1 MKLKRWTKKEDLF
14 IKKNYNKLKYKEIG
28 KYLGRSVNA
37 IKMRARVSLF
47 LKKRKARKFFL
58 TKEKLSSLYTGE
70 KLSINGIAKK
80 SDVSHATVLNWLRKY
95 GIERRKSIKVKIIC
109 KGCGKKLIFGYKRR
123 NRKYCSNYCFSK
135 NGDHSSLSL
144 NHHLKDKNT
153 AHFRKWKRNMIAGIK
168 RKNVIPK
175 EKFILNEDF
184 AYCLGVYY
192 GDGWHTKTARNYMV
206 CLASVDKDFTDYYKK
221 CFERW
226 SGLKLLEYVRYY
238 PYGRGKIY
246 YVQKGS
252 NDLKH
257 FVNFDLEKFYGAPNR
272 IKSSFLK
279 GFVDSEG
286 HMSFD
291 KKSSRREII
300 ISNNDFKLIRLVQRL
315 LKSLGIETRRYFKRV
330 KGEQRHYNG
339 INFTVNKNQH
349 NVHISA
355 KSNLERFN
363 ELIGFSIKRKQ
374 NKLNMALASY
384 AKSLSVPHKLQ

>member
-1 MKLKRWTKKEDLF
+1 M
-14 IKKNYNKLKYKEIG
+14 
-28 KYLGRSVNA
+28 
-37 IKMRARVSLF
+37 
-47 LKKRKARKFFL
+47 
-58 TKEKLSSLYTGE
+58 
-70 KLSINGIAKK
+70 
-80 SDVSHATVLNWLRKY
+80 
-95 GIERRKSIKVKIIC
+95 
-109 KGCGKKLIFGYKRR
+109 
-123 NRKYCSNYCFSK
+123 
-135 NGDHSSLSL
+135 
-144 NHHLKDKNT
+144 
-153 AHFRKWKRNMIAGIK
+153 AGIK

-175 EKFILNEDF
+175 EKFVLNEDF

-206 CLASVDKDFTDYYKK
+206 CLASVDKDFTDCYKK

-238 PYGRGKIY
+238 PYGKGKIY

-252 NDLKH
+252 NDLKY
-257 FVNFDLEKFYGAPNR
+257 FINFDLKRLYDSPNSV
-272 IKSSFLK
+272 KSSFLK

-291 KKSSRREII
+291 KKSSRRLIA

-315 LKSLGIETRRYFKRV
+315 LKSLGIETRRYLKRV

-339 INFTVNKNQH
+339 VDFTVNKNQYS
-349 NVHISA
+349 VRIST

-374 NKLNMALASY
+374 NKLDMALTSY
-384 AKSLSVPHKLQ
+384 AKTPAVLHKLQ